1 MPALH
6 INPFHQQK
14 KMEKKIF
21 ANTLGDDCVEAS
33 LKQKSE
39 IRTFIENAQNSARK
53 STFVF
58 SYC

>member
-21 ANTLGDDCVEAS
+21 ANTLGDDCLEAS
-33 LKQKSE
+33 LLKKKYE
-39 IRTFIENAQNSARK
+39 LRTFIENAQNSAR
-53 STFVF
+53 
-58 SYC
+58 

>member
-21 ANTLGDDCVEAS
+21 ANTLGDDCVEARG
-33 LKQKSE
+33 LTKTE
-39 IRTFIENAQNSARK
+39 IRNTNL
-53 STFVF
+53 
-58 SYC
+58 Y